1 MSKPYILTPHRFLVA
16 TYMATLITSAA
27 LLFWLQ
33 PMIAKFIL
41 PRVGGAPQVWNTAMM
56 FFQAALLAG
65 YLYAHVLTRHA
76 PIRIQVA
83 THLALLLVCLAWLPI
98 AIPPASLPPGGGNPS
113 GWVLSALALSIGVPF
128 TVVSGSAPL
137 LQSWFAAS
145 DHKDA
150 ENPYFLYAASN
161 VGSMSALFAFP
172 LIAEPMLDLPG
183 QSLAWSLAFAV
194 LVVLSAFSGRLAL
207 KTSKPSVTALNVGAE
222 RSGDAPTSLQRF
234 LWVALL
240 LASTSLM
247 LGITTYITTNVA
259 AVPLLWVVPLALY
272 LLTFIL
278 AFARRPLISP
288 QRSLHVLLAALI
300 VFGIVWAVRDALSLW
315 LAWTLAL
322 MVVYFVTVLAC
333 HTQLAQ
339 IKPHKSWLTEFY
351 LWIALGG
358 VLGGSFNALL
368 APVLFQ
374 GATEFEQMLGV
385 ALALILATSAFQR
398 RDSTRM
404 ALVLALASLVL
415 PLGADHAG
423 LFLPKNTITRERNF
437 FGVLTV
443 QNDAEINARILGHG
457 TTVHGMRDLRAGHNL
472 EPVGYYGRTSP
483 LGDVM
488 AELLRRP
495 KMGDIA
501 AIGLGV
507 GSISCYP
514 TGGRSFQFFEIN
526 PAVTRLA
533 EHPGY
538 FDFLK
543 DCGAHYRVK
552 HGDGRLRIADA
563 PPASFDL
570 IFLDAFTSDS
580 IPVHLLTRQAVEIY
594 RDKLTPGG
602 LILAHISNNHLDLAP
617 VLSAIARDLGM
628 VAFERTRLGGD
639 ANSGS
644 NRLLD
649 AQVEMVVLAANLND
663 LGPVPTL
670 PGWHQL
676 HSDGSAR
683 AWTDSYTNIV
693 GALRIFKNW

>member
-1 MSKPYILTPHRFLVA
+1 MSTTYILTPQRFLVA

-65 YLYAHVLTRHA
+65 YLYAHLLTRHA

-98 AIPPASLPPGGGNPS
+98 AIPPESIPSGGGNPS

-128 TVVSGSAPL
+128 TVISGSAPL

-194 LVVLSAFSGRLAL
+194 LVVLSALSGGLAL
-207 KTSKPSVTALNVGAE
+207 KTSTPPVTALE
-222 RSGDAPTSLQRF
+222 SDPKLSGFAPSSLQRF

-300 VFGIVWAVRDALSLW
+300 LFGIIWAVRDALGLW
-315 LAWTLAL
+315 LLWALAL
-322 MVVYFVTVLAC
+322 MVVYFVIVLAC
-333 HTQLAQ
+333 HTQLAR
-339 IKPHKSWLTEFY
+339 IKPHKAWLTEFY

-358 VLGGSFNALL
+358 VLGGCFNALL
-368 APVLFQ
+368 APLLFQ

-385 ALALILATSAFQR
+385 ALALILATSAFCR
-398 RDSTRM
+398 RESTRT

-415 PLGADHAG
+415 PLGAEHAG
-423 LFLPKNTITRERNF
+423 LLLPENTITRERNF

-443 QNDAEINARILGHG
+443 QDDIGLNARVLGHG
-457 TTVHGMRDLRAGHNL
+457 TTVHGMRDLSAGHNL

-483 LGDVM
+483 LGD
-488 AELLRRP
+488 R
-495 KMGDIA
+495 K
-501 AIGLGV
+501 
-507 GSISCYP
+507 S
-514 TGGRSFQFFEIN
+514 
-526 PAVTRLA
+526 
-533 EHPGY
+533 
-538 FDFLK
+538 
-543 DCGAHYRVK
+543 
-552 HGDGRLRIADA
+552 
-563 PPASFDL
+563 
-570 IFLDAFTSDS
+570 
-580 IPVHLLTRQAVEIY
+580 
-594 RDKLTPGG
+594 
-602 LILAHISNNHLDLAP
+602 
-617 VLSAIARDLGM
+617 
-628 VAFERTRLGGD
+628 
-639 ANSGS
+639 
-644 NRLLD
+644 
-649 AQVEMVVLAANLND
+649 VV
-663 LGPVPTL
+663 
-670 PGWHQL
+670 
-676 HSDGSAR
+676 
-683 AWTDSYTNIV
+683 
-693 GALRIFKNW
+693 